1 MFALLLLSLAQTP
14 EPAAATDA
22 PVDYVVLISVDGLR
36 SDALLVEDAAPLPNF
51 ARLMQGAGTLN
62 ARTDTVYTVTLPN
75 HVGML
80 TGRVAVGN
88 DGHGWFTN
96 ATPELEET
104 LLGRKGENV
113 PGVYHM
119 TSAAGIPSAMLAS
132 KPKFELFRQS
142 WNTKESTLMDV
153 MQMEPDPALQMP
165 ELLKLLNRD
174 LHPRAFAFLHLRS
187 PDDAGHANGWNLT
200 PGSPYM
206 LSVAAADA
214 QIGVLFAHLDAN
226 PELKARTAIVMTSDH
241 GGGIPHTNHHGHG
254 LMWVNYVIPFYIW
267 TASMTQAEDLY
278 AINAG
283 QYIDPGI
290 KMPTG
295 IHIGPQ
301 PIRNADAANLCLKLL
316 GLDAVPGSTINLLQQ
331 LRWTAPAPA
340 SKPKSAPKSAPASKS
355 EPASTQAA
363 Q

>member
-1 MFALLLLSLAQTP
+1 MAGVLALLLLSLAQTP
-14 EPAAATDA
+14 QAAAA
-22 PVDYVVLISVDGLR
+22 DYVVLISVDGLR
-36 SDALLVEDAAPLPNF
+36 SDALLVEGAAPLPNF
-51 ARLMQGAGTLN
+51 ERLQQGAGTLN
-62 ARTDTVYTVTLPN
+62 ARTDSVYTVTLPN

-80 TGRVAVGN
+80 TGRVAVGK

-104 LLGRKGENV
+104 LLGRKGEEV
-113 PGVYHM
+113 QGLYHV
-119 TSAAGIPSAMLAS
+119 TSEADVTSAMLAA

-142 WNTKESTLMDV
+142 WNTKQSSLMDI

-165 ELLKLLNRD
+165 ELLKMLDRD
-174 LHPRAFAFLHLRS
+174 LHPRAFAFLHLRG
-187 PDDAGHANGWNLT
+187 PDDAGHADGWDLT

-206 LSVAAADA
+206 LAVAAADA
-214 QIGVLFAHLDAN
+214 DIGKLFAHLDAH
-226 PELKARTAIVMTSDH
+226 PELKARTAIVLTSDH

-278 AINAG
+278 AINPG

-290 KMPTG
+290 AMPSS

-316 GLDAVPGSTINLLQQ
+316 GLEAISGSTINLQQQ
-331 LRWTAPAPA
+331 LRWTASEPT
-340 SKPKSAPKSAPASKS
+340 PKSAPAPT
-355 EPASTQAA
+355 PAPAKK
-363 Q
+363 